1 MKVSDLGEFGI
12 IERLRALLAS
22 HDAPDSAG
30 RLAVGIGDDA
40 AVWRTDGGAIIA
52 TTDTLVAGVHFL
64 PERTPWRNAGWKALA
79 VNVSDVAAMGGT
91 PDFALVTL
99 GLPADTPVAEID
111 ELYAGLAEAGEAYG
125 VSITG
130 GDIVRAPTFFISVAL
145 MGYASVDASGEPL
158 VMRRSAAQAGD
169 LLAVSGSLG
178 GAAAGLHALQQGCAG
193 MEALIQR
200 HLRPLARLQSGRT
213 AREAGVRCAIDVSD
227 GLLQDLGQICRA
239 SGVGATVRRD
249 ALPIDPALAAA
260 FEAEEALR
268 YAVAGGEDYELLLA
282 GGRDAIEAAARSSDV
297 PLTIIGEIVADPERR
312 VTLLDASGR
321 ELAIPEGWDHLRS
334 PD

>member
-1 MKVSDLGEFGI
+1 MKVSELGEFGI
-12 IERLRALLAS
+12 IERLRAFLAS
-22 HDAPDSAG
+22 HGAAKAAG
-30 RLAVGIGDDA
+30 RLAAGIGDDA
-40 AVWRTDGGAIIA
+40 AVWRTEGGVTVA

-64 PERTPWRNAGWKALA
+64 PERTPWRDTGWKALA
-79 VNVSDVAAMGGT
+79 VNVSDVAAMGAT

-145 MGYASVDASGEPL
+145 TGYAGAGASGEPL
-158 VMRRSAAQAGD
+158 VMRRSAALAGD

-178 GAAAGLHALQQGCAG
+178 GAAGGLHALQRGCAD
-193 MEALIQR
+193 METLIAR
-200 HLRPLARLQSGRT
+200 HARPPARLQTGLA

-227 GLLQDLGQICRA
+227 GLLQDLSQICRA
-239 SGVGATVRRD
+239 SGVGAAVRRD
-249 ALPIDPALAAA
+249 ALPIDPALAGA

-268 YAVAGGEDYELLLA
+268 FAVAGGEDYELLLA
-282 GGRDAIEAAARSSDV
+282 GSRQAIEAAARSSDV
-297 PLTIIGEIVADPERR
+297 PLTIIGEIVADPEHR